1 MAPPARP
8 VVTVDCEERRPDPPR
23 DLPKEFAVIHR
34 HHLLPA
40 TLVLAFGA
48 VLPHSAAAQDAYA
61 KNTQAVLA
69 TMICTPIA
77 SAAFDTRVHV
87 RCSVG
92 VSGIIY
98 FALATSDANRAARA
112 LALFSTA
119 HAAGR
124 DLRIYYDPANT
135 GGVAIGCAAS
145 DCRLADGV
153 ELL

>member
-1 MAPPARP
+1 MI
-8 VVTVDCEERRPDPPR
+8 D
-23 DLPKEFAVIHR
+23 R
-34 HHLLPA
+34 HLLLPA
-40 TLVLAFGA
+40 TLMLALGA
-48 VLPHSAAAQDAYA
+48 ALPQPAAAQDAYF
-61 KNTQAVLA
+61 KSTQSVLA

-92 VSGIIY
+92 VAGIIY

-119 HAAGR
+119 QAAGR

-135 GGVAIGCAAS
+135 SGVAIGCAAS